1 MHFIKIRSAELPSRI
16 LPAIE
21 FIGCLYRKERKT
33 TRLTPQKKQFFFFS
47 PSTCRTIPVE
57 YGCVGHIPAHL
68 WSGSLHRGV
77 RGKCPGVRGAYGM
90 WRSNSVCSSMFAMKW
105 VCIQECSPDWSVSLL
120 FESFWQFLDTK
131 GLCQRAEADSSIFQ
145 TIPTGRGT
153 LVISWSKTHLTIDI
167 AIAIKNPRDYSSKPT
182 SLTDWGSG
190 AGILASCIFQRFG
203 SVSQVPWNA
212 NAGWGAVRGSCPT
225 LMISSQLKAHGRW
238 GHSLN
243 VPGWKHWFHG

>member
-1 MHFIKIRSAELPSRI
+1 MDSKGQVATTHLSHRRCLEESFFSICMCMHFIKIRSAELPSRI

-33 TRLTPQKKQFFFFS
+33 TRLTPQKKQVFFS

-57 YGCVGHIPAHL
+57 YGCVGHIPTHL

-90 WRSNSVCSSMFAMKW
+90 WRSNSVCSGMFAMKW

-131 GLCQRAEADSSIFQ
+131 GSDCVTGLKL
-145 TIPTGRGT
+145 IPQ
-153 LVISWSKTHLTIDI
+153 
-167 AIAIKNPRDYSSKPT
+167 YSKPFPQE
-182 SLTDWGSG
+182 GG
-190 AGILASCIFQRFG
+190 
-203 SVSQVPWNA
+203 P
-212 NAGWGAVRGSCPT
+212 
-225 LMISSQLKAHGRW
+225 
-238 GHSLN
+238 
-243 VPGWKHWFHG
+243 